1 MVSPNLENLV
11 EFADNPEDRCACVLL
26 LDVSSSM
33 TGRPI
38 QMVNDAIKSFKDE
51 VSRDRLAAL
60 RAEIAIIAFSHTIN
74 VVQDFVTVRDFDP
87 PVLAASGGTKMAG
100 AINRAL
106 RMVDQRKQEYRKNN
120 IGYYRSIV
128 LLLTDGY
135 PQHDTPEEIT
145 EATQRIAE
153 AEAGRHVA
161 FFAFGVVGANME
173 MLARIATP
181 ERPPLRIEQAQIGD
195 IFQWLANSV
204 SVISTS
210 QPGERLTLPTPP
222 GLTDF

>member
-1 MVSPNLENLV
+1 MVSVNLEDV
-11 EFADNPEDRCACVLL
+11 AEFADNPEDRCACVLL

-33 TGRPI
+33 TGKPI
-38 QMVNDAIKSFKDE
+38 QMVNDAIRAFKDE
-51 VSRDRLAAL
+51 VSADRLTAL
-60 RAEIAIIAFSHTIN
+60 RADIAIVAFSHVIN
-74 VVQDFVTVRDFDP
+74 VVQDFVAVRDFDP
-87 PVLAASGGTKMAG
+87 PVLKASGGTKIAG

-106 RMVDQRKQEYRKNN
+106 RMVDQRKREYQANS
-120 IGYYRSIV
+120 IGYYRPIV

-135 PQHDTPEEIT
+135 PQHDTAAEIA

-161 FFAFGVVGANME
+161 FFAFGVEGADMG

-222 GLTDF
+222 GLTDY